1 MLAHT
6 QLEHLLG
13 PRFNLFLLATVILI
27 LAGGVLAS
35 IAERRW
41 RESR

>member
-1 MLAHT
+1 MTGLRPVWR
-6 QLEHLLG
+6 LL
-13 PRFNLFLLATVILI
+13 LVWIVLLATVILI

-35 IAERRW
+35 IADRRW